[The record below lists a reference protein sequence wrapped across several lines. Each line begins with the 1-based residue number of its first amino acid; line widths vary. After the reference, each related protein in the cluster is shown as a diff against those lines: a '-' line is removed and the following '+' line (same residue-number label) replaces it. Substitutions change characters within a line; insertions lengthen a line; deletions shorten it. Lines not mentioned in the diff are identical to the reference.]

1 MKCSTYRDTE
11 LIKNLTEQLHLLVHL
26 IAALVPEANLVCLF
40 KGHSS
45 GFLQGRHTAVA
56 NAGVCT
62 SDVLDQMFWSN
73 EVSHTPAS
81 GVEGLTSRAH
91 SEGAFVQLGG
101 QGGNPSKRNVEQ
113 AVINF
118 VRKDNQVVFNTEV
131 TDTLELLLGEDL
143 AKGVVA
149 VQTVSISSWSDEM
162 GTLAY
167 GEFRTYNRMLAS
179 GV

>member
-11 LIKNLTEQLHLLVHL
+11 LIKDLTEQLHLLLHL
-26 IAALVPEANLVCLF
+26 IAALVPEANLVCLL

-45 GFLQGRHTAVA
+45 GFLEGRHTAVA

-62 SDVLDQMFWSN
+62 SNVLDQMLRSDQIA
-73 EVSHTPAS
+73 HTPAS

-91 SEGAFVQLGG
+91 SEGAFIQLGG
-101 QGGNPSKRNVEQ
+101 QGGNPRKRNIEQ

-118 VRKDNQVVFNTEV
+118 IRKDNQVVLDTEV
-131 TDTLELLLGEDL
+131 ADTLELFLGEDL

-149 VQTVSISSWSDEM
+149 IQIVSIIKYM
-162 GTLAY
+162 G
-167 GEFRTYNRMLAS
+167 
-179 GV
+179 